1 MTTTL
6 YLIRHGATDANL
18 ARPYILQGRGV
29 DLNLNAT
36 GRAQAAAVG
45 EFLKTRKLNHVY
57 CSVLKRA
64 VETAQAV
71 AHPHGFEPERLEDIT
86 ECNVGQ
92 WEGMDWDSIALKHP
106 EEFRL
111 FNEDPAESPYLGGE
125 CYRDVLTRVAPAFQ
139 CLLEK
144 HAGETIAVVA
154 HNIVNRVYTAHL
166 LGLELR
172 KAKAPTWRWAPTS
185 CSPASAA
192 SARRCIT
199 ARAASCASVSC
210 GWASCSRSWEN
221 QNRWS

>member
-172 KAKAPTWRWAPTS
+172 KAKGLRQANGCINVIRAEKELIVLETMNS
-185 CSPASAA
+185 CFHLPP
-192 SARRCIT
+192 
-199 ARAASCASVSC
+199 
-210 GWASCSRSWEN
+210 ELH
-221 QNRWS
+221 